1 QIDKKDPS
9 RPVLRVE
16 LRSFNLKD
24 DDLKNLRPHLQK
36 SPLPV
41 ALSLSG
47 ASGITDAGLAHLK
60 DLTTLVS
67 LGLGDVKYT
76 DAGLKNLSGLT
87 NLEELYLSG
96 DQLTDASLAPLAKLT
111 KLRKLSVYGDKLTAA
126 AYAHLADLAQLEEV
140 TVGGFRVEVGD
151 ECLAHM

>member
-1 QIDKKDPS
+1 TSSTPPPPTAASCAAASRRKADTPTSQKPRGGTPMRHHRRLLVLLPFVLAAGLAAPAFAAGPGPKALIPQVQQLKGYTQIDKKDPS

-76 DAGLKNLSGLT
+76 DAG
-87 NLEELYLSG
+87 
-96 DQLTDASLAPLAKLT
+96 
-111 KLRKLSVYGDKLTAA
+111 
-126 AYAHLADLAQLEEV
+126 
-140 TVGGFRVEVGD
+140 
-151 ECLAHM
+151 